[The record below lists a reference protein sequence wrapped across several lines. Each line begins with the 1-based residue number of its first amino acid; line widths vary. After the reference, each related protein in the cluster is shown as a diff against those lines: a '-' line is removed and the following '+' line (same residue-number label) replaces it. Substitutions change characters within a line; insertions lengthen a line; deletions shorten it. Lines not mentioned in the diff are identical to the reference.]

1 MLVLILA
8 IRVKK
13 VSHNRWFLFDSP
25 HQLLQQMSTP
35 VMYRAER
42 HTTTSTDLR
51 ANRTALIRAHAR
63 GFHIIVVAD
72 DTALRLAPRNCSLNA
87 LWIVGVFM
95 AINSVGSILGHARRV
110 ALLVYSAWR
119 QIDRP
124 LYVFIASSRAI
135 QLLPACCLQNVPSPW
150 AGVGGSRPERK
161 HKM

>member
-1 MLVLILA
+1 MWIMLVLILA

-35 VMYRAER
+35 VMHRAER

-72 DTALRLAPRNCSLNA
+72 TR
-87 LWIVGVFM
+87 
-95 AINSVGSILGHARRV
+95 
-110 ALLVYSAWR
+110 
-119 QIDRP
+119 
-124 LYVFIASSRAI
+124 ASNERA
-135 QLLPACCLQNVPSPW
+135 QLLAECALDRRCVYGYKQCRQYIRSCKKGCSP
-150 AGVGGSRPERK
+150 GVLS
-161 HKM
+161 MAAN